1 MTKDEHK
8 SAIVQQLQQQSLN
21 LLVDSLA
28 AALAEIEA
36 LKAAA
41 ASRKLAAAMWMRS
54 AEKVACNFCR
64 AAFRLAASRETRVTL
79 APSSKKAWAQ
89 AKPMPLLPPVI
100 TTCLSRRCRSM
111 GFSSDEMVKLNLAI

>member
-8 SAIVQQLQQQSLN
+8 SAIVSQLQQQSLN

-41 ASRKLAAAMWMRS
+41 AADK
-54 AEKVACNFCR
+54 
-64 AAFRLAASRETRVTL
+64 
-79 APSSKKAWAQ
+79 PS
-89 AKPMPLLPPVI
+89 P
-100 TTCLSRRCRSM
+100 
-111 GFSSDEMVKLNLAI
+111 

>member
-8 SAIVQQLQQQSLN
+8 ATIVQQLQQQSLN

-41 ASRKLAAAMWMRS
+41 AAD
-54 AEKVACNFCR
+54 
-64 AAFRLAASRETRVTL
+64 
-79 APSSKKAWAQ
+79 
-89 AKPMPLLPPVI
+89 KP
-100 TTCLSRRCRSM
+100 T
-111 GFSSDEMVKLNLAI
+111 A